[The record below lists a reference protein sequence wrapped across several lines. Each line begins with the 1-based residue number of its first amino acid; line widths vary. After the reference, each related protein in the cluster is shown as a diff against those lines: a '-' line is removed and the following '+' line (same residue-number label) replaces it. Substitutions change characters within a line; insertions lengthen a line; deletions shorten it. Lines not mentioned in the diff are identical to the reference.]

1 MAEEALLERLD
12 RLHEEHKN
20 KTILAE
26 INALPEEIRREYGIQ
41 GRLARALGNLG
52 QMKKALEVL
61 ESTREEGENDPLW
74 WYRTARALLGFDRF
88 QEAKRCFVR
97 TLELDPTDRDAR
109 YFIPLCDTMANK
121 GESQAG
127 KGNKY

>member
-1 MAEEALLERLD
+1 
-12 RLHEEHKN
+12 
-20 KTILAE
+20 
-26 INALPEEIRREYGIQ
+26 
-41 GRLARALGNLG
+41 
-52 QMKKALEVL
+52 MKKALEVL

-74 WYRTARALLGFDRF
+74 WYRTARALLGLDRF

>member
-1 MAEEALLERLD
+1 M
-12 RLHEEHKN
+12 
-20 KTILAE
+20 AE

-74 WYRTARALLGFDRF
+74 WYRTARALLGLDRF

-121 GESQAG
+121 GEIQAG